1 MPWNMHVECM
11 HAHIAYIC
19 NTLWKQCLNFSW
31 MNCWKLLTF
40 GIKNSW
46 LSDFKVCRSQRLS
59 HPVNLPKWA
68 VIQASLQYRTDT
80 ITTVEKKS
88 CYLIYNKYTIYK
100 VNEESMTSV
109 INLANEETKKQMY
122 NAGLSPLNLVTELH
136 LYPLAEHW
144 QLLEGVTSSLVG
156 MIGSQGDLYLRPSK
170 TPPFDA
176 CLPLL

>member
-1 MPWNMHVECM
+1 
-11 HAHIAYIC
+11 
-19 NTLWKQCLNFSW
+19 
-31 MNCWKLLTF
+31 
-40 GIKNSW
+40 
-46 LSDFKVCRSQRLS
+46 
-59 HPVNLPKWA
+59 
-68 VIQASLQYRTDT
+68 
-80 ITTVEKKS
+80 
-88 CYLIYNKYTIYK
+88 
-100 VNEESMTSV
+100 MTSV

-156 MIGSQGDLYLRPSK
+156 MIGSQGDLYLCPSK